1 MQGQTGAR
9 NQTSSRPVV
18 SAPPKK
24 AGPTMVADPAGEEL
38 EEAKGLEAEADAY
51 AHNNRV

>member
-1 MQGQTGAR
+1 MQGQTDAR
-9 NQTSSRPVV
+9 NQTCSQPVV

-38 EEAKGLEAEADAY
+38 EEAKGLEAEADAH
-51 AHNNRV
+51 ADNNGV